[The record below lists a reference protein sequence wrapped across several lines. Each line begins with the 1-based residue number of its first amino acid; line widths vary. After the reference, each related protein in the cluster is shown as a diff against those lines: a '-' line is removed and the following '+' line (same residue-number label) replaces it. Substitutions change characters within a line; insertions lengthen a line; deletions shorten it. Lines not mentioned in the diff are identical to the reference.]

1 MKNKLQQYF
10 PLLRTREEVLKDI
23 NGNEKLSRAFL
34 NWSEKQREEFLDFCT
49 GVRGI
54 KMLYEPF
61 CKEILDPETYPERL
75 NELLSLILGK
85 KVQIIQM
92 LPNDGT
98 RLGGDTSLL
107 VMDIVV
113 RLEDGSIAN
122 VEIQKIGYKFPG
134 QRCACYSADLLLRQY
149 RFVRSQSTKETFS
162 YKDIKDVYTIVIL
175 EKSTQEFKNFPDA
188 YLHYFQHSSNTGLGM
203 DLLSKYVFL
212 PLDIFLKRSQN
223 KTIRN
228 RLEAWLTFLGSDDP
242 EDIAAIVKAYP
253 DFGAMY
259 EQIYE
264 ICRNTERVMEMF
276 SEELRILDRN
286 TVRYMMDEMQSE
298 IDQQKE
304 QISQQKGQIDQ
315 QKKQISQQ
323 KEQIDQQKEQIEQ
336 QKEELERLRKQLQE
350 LKMQM
355 KNS

>member
-1 MKNKLQQYF
+1 
-10 PLLRTREEVLKDI
+10 
-23 NGNEKLSRAFL
+23 
-34 NWSEKQREEFLDFCT
+34 
-49 GVRGI
+49 
-54 KMLYEPF
+54 
-61 CKEILDPETYPERL
+61 
-75 NELLSLILGK
+75 
-85 KVQIIQM
+85 
-92 LPNDGT
+92 
-98 RLGGDTSLL
+98 
-107 VMDIVV
+107 
-113 RLEDGSIAN
+113 
-122 VEIQKIGYKFPG
+122 
-134 QRCACYSADLLLRQY
+134 
-149 RFVRSQSTKETFS
+149 
-162 YKDIKDVYTIVIL
+162 
-175 EKSTQEFKNFPDA
+175 
-188 YLHYFQHSSNTGLGM
+188 M

-212 PLDIFLKRSQN
+212 PLDIFLKRSHN

-253 DFGAMY
+253 DFEAMY

-304 QISQQKGQIDQ
+304 QISQQK
-315 QKKQISQQ
+315 
-323 KEQIDQQKEQIEQ
+323 EQIEQ